1 MNNPTEAKISVV
13 LICRNE
19 KKHLLGVIMSLLNQ
33 SLKPYEIIVADGM
46 SEDGSYEYLLEL
58 SVAHPELKP
67 CKNHLTYAPHGLNIG
82 IKQAK
87 GDYIMIAGAHTLYNK
102 EYLKQTVC
110 FLSENPAAQAAG
122 GVATAFSVQ
131 GNTLQKSFC
140 AVYSSV
146 FGVGGSLHRYAKE
159 ITSADTVA
167 YAVYRREVF
176 QKYGY
181 FNESLI
187 RNQDIEFN
195 YRITKTGG
203 KIYVLPI
210 DNLYKVPEGFI
221 KFVLKNFSNGYWNY
235 ITLKISKKGIGFRH
249 FVPFLFVL
257 YILLCII
264 TGVFVPLKTSLII
277 CAPLF
282 LYTGMDILFSFI
294 QARIAKEPLQ
304 FFFNLFIFP
313 ILHISYGTGTLVSII
328 RGGEK

>member
-1 MNNPTEAKISVV
+1 MNNHTEAKVSVV

-19 KKHLLGVIMSLLNQ
+19 KKHLHGVIMSLLNQ

-58 SVAHPELKP
+58 SAAYPELKP
-67 CKNHLTYAPHGLNIG
+67 CKNPSIYAPHGLNIG

-102 EYLKQTVC
+102 EYLKQTVS
-110 FLSENPAAQAAG
+110 FLFENPGVEAVG
-122 GVATAFSVQ
+122 GVTTAFSVH
-131 GNTLQKSFC
+131 GNVLEKSFC

-210 DNLYKVPEGFI
+210 DNLYTVPESFI
-221 KFVLKNFSNGYWNY
+221 KFISKNFSNGYWNY

-249 FVPFLFVL
+249 FVPFFFVL
-257 YILLCII
+257 YILFCIVAGFFASVTVSLI
-264 TGVFVPLKTSLII
+264 TCVPLI
-277 CAPLF
+277 
-282 LYTGMDILFSFI
+282 LYAVMDVFFSFVL
-294 QARIAKEPLQ
+294 AHRAKESLQ

-313 ILHISYGTGTLVSII
+313 VLHISYGTGTLMSII
-328 RGGEK
+328 RGGER

>member
-1 MNNPTEAKISVV
+1 MNNPTEAKVSVV

-19 KKHLLGVIMSLLNQ
+19 KKHLYGVIMSLLNQ

-58 SVAHPELKP
+58 SAAYPELKP
-67 CKNHLTYAPHGLNIG
+67 CKNPSIYAPHGLNIG

-102 EYLKQTVC
+102 EYLKQTVS
-110 FLSENPAAQAAG
+110 FLFENHGAEAAG
-122 GVATAFSVQ
+122 GVTTAFSMH
-131 GNTLQKSFC
+131 GNVLEKSFC

-210 DNLYKVPEGFI
+210 DNLYTVPESFI
-221 KFVLKNFSNGYWNY
+221 KFISKNFSNGYWNY

-249 FVPFLFVL
+249 FVPFFFVL
-257 YILLCII
+257 YILFCIVAGFFVSVTVSLI
-264 TGVFVPLKTSLII
+264 TCVPLI
-277 CAPLF
+277 
-282 LYTGMDILFSFI
+282 LYAVMDMYFSFVH
-294 QARIAKEPLQ
+294 AHRAKESLQ
-304 FFFNLFIFP
+304 FFLNLFIFP
-313 ILHISYGTGTLVSII
+313 VLHISYGTGTLMSII
-328 RGGEK
+328 RGGER